1 MCGIAGFVHID
12 REKPCDE
19 GVLRRM
25 ADTLRHRGPDGEG
38 YFICG
43 NLALGHRR
51 LAIIDLNTGDQPMTS
66 TNGSL
71 TIVFNGEIFNYLELQ
86 EELVARGYVFRTT
99 SDTEVILAAYQEWGN
114 RCVEHFNGMWA
125 FALWD
130 GRERRLFC
138 SRDRTGEKPFY
149 YAVDRGTFV
158 FGSEIKALFA
168 YGVEKKIENETLDA
182 YLCFTYVPG
191 RQTFFKG
198 IFKLQPGHSLVVH
211 EGQLQE
217 TAYWEL
223 KLASNC
229 DARVDEARVLEE
241 FAHLF
246 ENAVAIRM
254 RSDVPFGTFL
264 SGGLDSGSV
273 VATMSAFSPMPV
285 RTCTIGFRNPEFD
298 ERHLARLVAHKFGT
312 DHVERVVEPVDA
324 TSILSKLAW
333 HYDEPFG
340 DSSALP
346 VYLVS
351 QAARERVTVALTGDG
366 GDEVLSGYTIHLGE
380 KIASIYQLLPGP
392 IGNSMLPAWTTTAR
406 RAAPSSAKRSL
417 LRMERVIHS
426 CTMDFVDRLESKQ
439 NGFTRAE
446 RAALICCEGVRP
458 AREYIQ
464 EAIAPTEG
472 QDNFAKLNYWLTKV
486 ALPDDMLCK
495 VDRASMAHSLETRA
509 PFLDYRII
517 ELLASV
523 SMRLKLNGFERK
535 TILRRT
541 IAKKLP
547 AELLTASKRGFAVPL
562 YQWLQSGTINLV
574 EEKALRAAASGI
586 LSKSVIEDILREHN
600 SGNRDA
606 GQPIWTLSMLAEHL
620 S

>member
-1 MCGIAGFVHID
+1 MCGIAGFLHRN
-12 REKPCDE
+12 REEPCDE

-25 ADTLRHRGPDGEG
+25 ADTLKHRGPDGEG
-38 YFICG
+38 YFVSG
-43 NLALGHRR
+43 NIAMGHRR
-51 LAIIDLNTGDQPMTS
+51 LAVIDLNTGDQPMTAAD
-66 TNGSL
+66 GSL
-71 TIVFNGEIFNYLELQ
+71 TIVFNGEIYNYLELR
-86 EELVARGYVFRTT
+86 EKLVARGHHFRTT
-99 SDTEVILAAYQEWGN
+99 SDTEVILASYQEWGP
-114 RCVEHFNGMWA
+114 RCVEQFNGMWA

-149 YAVDRGTFV
+149 YAVNSSTFV

-168 YGVEKKIENETLDA
+168 YGVEKKIETETLDA

-198 IFKLQPGHSLVVH
+198 VYKLQPGHSMIVQ
-211 EGQLQE
+211 EGELRE

-223 KLASNC
+223 KLAGSRE
-229 DARVDEARVLEE
+229 ARVDEARVLEE
-241 FAHLF
+241 FEQLF
-246 ENAVAIRM
+246 ENSVAIRM

-264 SGGLDSGSV
+264 SGGLDSASV
-273 VATMSAFSPMPV
+273 VATMSGLSDMPV

-312 DHVERVVEPVDA
+312 DHVERVVEPIDA
-324 TSILSKLAW
+324 ASILSKLAW
-333 HYDEPFG
+333 HFDEPFG

-351 QAARERVTVALTGDG
+351 QAARERVTVVLTGDG

-380 KIASIYQLLPGP
+380 KIASIYQHLPGP
-392 IGNSMLPAWTTTAR
+392 IGNSVLPSWTTTVR
-406 RAAPSSAKRSL
+406 RAAPRSTKRSL
-417 LRMERVIHS
+417 LRMERVVHS
-426 CTMDFVDRLESKQ
+426 CTMGFIDRLESKQ
-439 NGFTRAE
+439 NGFTRSE
-446 RAALICCEGVRP
+446 RAALIRCKGVRP

-464 EAIAPTEG
+464 EAIAPVEE

-509 PFLDYRII
+509 PFLDFRII
-517 ELLASV
+517 DLLASV

-535 TILRRT
+535 TILRKT
-541 IAKKLP
+541 IAKQLP
-547 AELLTASKRGFAVPL
+547 AELLGASKRGFAVPL
-562 YQWLQSGTINLV
+562 YQWLQNGTMNLV
-574 EEKALRAAASGI
+574 EEKALRAAAGGL
-586 LSKSVIEDILREHN
+586 LSKSLIEEILQEHN

-606 GQPIWTLSMLAEHL
+606 GQAIWTLSMLADHL